1 MFKSI
6 SNMTS
11 LMKKAREM
19 GGRVEELNSRLE
31 SETVNGAAGGGMVS
45 VSMTGLGNVISVSI
59 DPQLVEK
66 KECEM
71 IEDLVRAAVNEARE
85 KTKSLHARLTQE
97 MTAELGIPGL
107 TEAIEN
113 LEQIDDA

>member
-19 GGRVEELNSRLE
+19 GGRVEELNGRLE
-31 SETVNGAAGGGMVS
+31 LEKVNGSAGGGMVS
-45 VSMTGLGNVISVSI
+45 VSMNGLGNVIRVSI

-66 KECEM
+66 NECEM
-71 IEDLVRAAVNEARE
+71 IEDLVRTAVNEARE

-107 TEAIEN
+107 TEALDN
-113 LEQIDDA
+113 LGQSDDA

>member
-6 SNMTS
+6 GNMNA
-11 LMKKAREM
+11 LMKKAQEM
-19 GGRVEELNSRLE
+19 GGRVEELNGRLE
-31 SETVNGAAGGGMVS
+31 SETVNGSAGGGMVN
-45 VSMTGLGNVISVSI
+45 VSMTGLGDVISVSI

-66 KECEM
+66 NECEM

-107 TEAIEN
+107 TEALEN
-113 LEQIDDA
+113 LEPLDDA

>member
-1 MFKSI
+1 
-6 SNMTS
+6 MTS

-19 GGRVEELNSRLE
+19 GGRVDKLNGRLE
-31 SETVNGAAGGGMVS
+31 SETVNGSAGGGMVS
-45 VSMTGLGNVISVSI
+45 VSMNGLGNVISVSI

-66 KECEM
+66 NECEM
-71 IEDLVRAAVNEARE
+71 IEDLVRAATNEARE

-97 MTAELGIPGL
+97 MTTELGIPGL

>member
-6 SNMTS
+6 SNMNS

-19 GGRVEELNSRLE
+19 GGRVEEFNARLE
-31 SETVNGAAGGGMVS
+31 SETVSGSAGGGMVT
-45 VSMTGLGNVISVSI
+45 VSMTGLGDVISVSI

-66 KECEM
+66 NECEM
-71 IEDLVRAAVNEARE
+71 IEDLVRTAVNETRA

-97 MTAELGIPGL
+97 MTTELGITGL
-107 TEAIEN
+107 TEAFEN
-113 LEQIDDA
+113 LEQLDDA

>member
-31 SETVNGAAGGGMVS
+31 SETVNGTAGGGMVS

-66 KECEM
+66 KELEM

>member
-1 MFKSI
+1 
-6 SNMTS
+6 MTS

-31 SETVNGAAGGGMVS
+31 SETVNGTAGGGMVS

-66 KECEM
+66 KELEM